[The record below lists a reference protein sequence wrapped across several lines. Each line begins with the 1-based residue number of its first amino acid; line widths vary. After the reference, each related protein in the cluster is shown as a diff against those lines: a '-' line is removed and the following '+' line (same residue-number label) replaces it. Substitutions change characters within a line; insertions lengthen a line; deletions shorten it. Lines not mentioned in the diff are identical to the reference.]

1 MLESLFLG
9 IESDMDLVLKNLSAQ
24 QWKWTQLWPKRRQAI
39 TGGTDRKRPR
49 VQKGLEEVSFRWGMK
64 REIGVNGEWGFWDRR
79 ASIIKALE
87 WESGM
92 SQEFGTELLRRDN
105 SSGGRLGTP
114 FFKRLSHVFCYQKTI
129 ARGQE
134 ALGMPDVW
142 KSFSKRSNSFL
153 VAKDMWQAFE
163 ERSPQ
168 SASRW
173 IVPP

>member
-129 ARGQE
+129 A
-134 ALGMPDVW
+134 ALAEWLPNIRH
-142 KSFSKRSNSFL
+142 SQCLLTACNRCSK
-153 VAKDMWQAFE
+153 
-163 ERSPQ
+163 
-168 SASRW
+168 SASMCVFDLGTHHR
-173 IVPP
+173 